1 MIVSRR
7 HQRRELSVAI
17 QAVLPD
23 SVVRGGDFCFE
34 LTVTNVGYAA
44 PVRNRDVQL
53 VLRDGA

>member
-1 MIVSRR
+1 M
-7 HQRRELSVAI
+7 
-17 QAVLPD
+17 LPD
-23 SVVRGGDFCFE
+23 SVVRGGNFCFE